1 MPAVFCSWFLKIAFF
16 FIEMVPYLVQI
27 FVNNLDTGTKNLS
40 YELAYSEI
48 AYGVARTWVLPEIVA
63 NTYTFSWSSSV
74 RSTA

>member
-1 MPAVFCSWFLKIAFF
+1 
-16 FIEMVPYLVQI
+16 VQI
-27 FVNNLDTGTKNLS
+27 FVNNLDTGTMLSEMVSYWPNLS
-40 YELAYSEI
+40 YELASSEI